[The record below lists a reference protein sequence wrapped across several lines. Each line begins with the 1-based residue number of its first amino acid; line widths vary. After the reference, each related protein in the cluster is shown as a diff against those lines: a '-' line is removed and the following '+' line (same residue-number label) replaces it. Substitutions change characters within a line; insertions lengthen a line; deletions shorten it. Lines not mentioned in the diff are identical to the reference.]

1 MTRRLFQQ
9 NGDMSTKN
17 TFTARTFCFKTHSFD
32 CSFNSRVRFVLFL
45 NTSLS
50 KHTRSISEYVPN
62 HKIANTPHYGV
73 VSERSVR
80 PCVQPGAPP
89 MYTSAA
95 EHICN
100 IARRTTKRRPEA
112 LLSRAPGLCSRA
124 VLDSSRKQRQQK
136 VVTRLQDA
144 QDWAWQRRSGEENGE
159 RKGQSRRGGQLQGQ
173 KGGCMA
179 KQATLA
185 ENRRSGFAASP
196 LRPNVAAR
204 PLESTVGILHY
215 GVECF
220 CPRGDGRMPTGR
232 SRAHHLW
239 C

>member
-1 MTRRLFQQ
+1 M
-9 NGDMSTKN
+9 
-17 TFTARTFCFKTHSFD
+17 
-32 CSFNSRVRFVLFL
+32 LFL

-159 RKGQSRRGGQLQGQ
+159 RKGQSRRGGQL
-173 KGGCMA
+173 KVKKA
-179 KQATLA
+179 AAWPNKQPSQRTA
-185 ENRRSGFAASP
+185 EAGLPPAPSDP
-196 LRPNVAAR
+196 MLQ
-204 PLESTVGILHY
+204 
-215 GVECF
+215 
-220 CPRGDGRMPTGR
+220 
-232 SRAHHLW
+232 RAHLKAQW
-239 C
+239 EYSTMG